1 MSSIKNIIFD
11 LGGVLLSINPQLTI
25 DAFKNLGIK
34 NPNELF
40 LQKQQSQFFK
50 DFEQGKI
57 TATDFRNEI
66 KKLSAKPLTDEQI
79 DAAWN
84 AMLLELPQ
92 ERIQL
97 LQNLKKK
104 HRLFLLSNTNEIH
117 IHAFEEY
124 LARINRKEFFYELFE
139 KVYYSFWTRILKP
152 DAAIFKLVLA
162 ENNLQ
167 AQETLFIDD
176 SPQHVEG
183 AKKVGLNALLLE
195 KGKTILDLSFS
206 D

>member
-1 MSSIKNIIFD
+1 MSAIKNIIFD
-11 LGGVLLSINPQLTI
+11 LGGVLFSISPQLTI
-25 DAFKNLGIK
+25 DAFKNLGIR
-34 NPNELF
+34 NFDELF
-40 LQKQQSQFFK
+40 LQKRQTRFFE

-57 TATDFRNEI
+57 TTTDFRNEI
-66 KKLSAKPLTDEQI
+66 KNLSAKPLTDEQI
-79 DAAWN
+79 DTAWN

-117 IHAFEEY
+117 IRAFEKY
-124 LARINRKEFFYELFE
+124 LDRTYKKELFHELFE
-139 KVYYSFWTRILKP
+139 KIYYSYQTKLLKP
-152 DAAIFKLVLA
+152 DAEIFKLVLD

-167 AQETLFIDD
+167 ASETLFIDD
-176 SPQHVEG
+176 SPQHIEG
-183 AKKVGLNALLLE
+183 AKKVGLNVLFLE
-195 KGKTILDLSFS
+195 KGKTILDLPLF

>member
-40 LQKQQSQFFK
+40 LQKQQTFFFE